1 MCRRSDDE
9 RRSGSSRF
17 SQRRPSRRRR
27 RTIAPSTG
35 VIVLNALGALAELT
49 PFVVVA
55 VGFAYVI
62 RGILRAD
69 RREREHYAKKDTE
82 ARQSS

>member
-1 MCRRSDDE
+1 M
-9 RRSGSSRF
+9 
-17 SQRRPSRRRR
+17 
-27 RTIAPSTG
+27 
-35 VIVLNALGALAELT
+35 LNALGALAELT